1 MRLFE
6 FASDPQDNLVTALE
20 LIRQRYKDE
29 NSLPS
34 ISTDSVI
41 KLVQNTDA
49 TFDYDALVA
58 ANKTNSAVK
67 NLIKSFDRTKVK
79 LRPFGDE
86 PGTPEEDP
94 TTNLPDP
101 EAATNAVDKMAK
113 RAAKQRGGAI

>member
-1 MRLFE
+1 MRLLE
-6 FASDPQDNLVTALE
+6 FASNPQHNLVTALE

-29 NSLPS
+29 NALPS
-34 ISTDSVI
+34 ISTDSI
-41 KLVQNTDA
+41 INLVKNTDS

-58 ANKTNSAVK
+58 ANNSNDAVK

-86 PGTPEEDP
+86 PGTPEQDT

-101 EAATNAVDKMAK
+101 DATTNQVDKMAK
-113 RAAKQRGGAI
+113 RAAKQRGG